1 MYLPMA
7 DAQSV
12 RTSEFEAAPTS
23 ASLVIASHNTMHGV
37 FLGDLIERYRA
48 LVPAHRVDVLCLQE
62 NMPLSEEQAALRAN
76 AGTHA
81 EIFCA
86 ELGEFQCVC
95 LPEHPALATLI
106 RKAFVLEDAFLV
118 PLPRL
123 RRLNWVER
131 LYIHGGEVTAKY
143 ALVTVARYQDQRL
156 TVANFHLE
164 TAGDN
169 AHRRRQ
175 VAAVAEALHQR
186 GIHERV
192 VACGDTNAFSWSR
205 SGAMRVITELLEPL
219 KHVAGAA
226 PKTTGEA
233 THYFARQRENLLPH
247 RFACMVGRF
256 GVDHPLPYD
265 VICSDLHAV
274 KSGKVSTEESDH
286 DLVYAELRWP

>member
-1 MYLPMA
+1 
-7 DAQSV
+7 
-12 RTSEFEAAPTS
+12 
-23 ASLVIASHNTMHGV
+23 
-37 FLGDLIERYRA
+37 
-48 LVPAHRVDVLCLQE
+48 VPEHRVDVLCLQE
-62 NMPLSEEQAALRAN
+62 NVALSEEEAALRAN

-81 EIFCA
+81 ELFCA

-123 RRLNWVER
+123 DRLNWIER
-131 LYIHGGEVTAKY
+131 LYIRGGKVTVKY
-143 ALVTVARYQDQRL
+143 ALVCVIRRDNQRL
-156 TVANFHLE
+156 TIANFHLE

-175 VAAVAEALHQR
+175 VAAVAAALHAR
-186 GIHERV
+186 GIRENV

-205 SGAMRVITELLEPL
+205 SGAMRVIAELMEPL
-219 KHVAGAA
+219 QDVAGAA
-226 PKTTGEA
+226 PKTNGEA
-233 THYFARQRENLLPH
+233 THYFARQREDLLPH
-247 RFACMVGRF
+247 RFACMIGRF

-265 VICSDLHAV
+265 VICSDLEAL
-274 KSGKVSTEESDH
+274 KSGKVHTEESDH